1 MIPFVVK
8 FSIILLTRIF
18 YCCHCEAIKG
28 KKQKSFQLRERE
40 NDKNAASLQEIYGVD
55 GIRVA
60 R

>member
-18 YCCHCEAIKG
+18 FTAVIVEAIKG
-28 KKQKSFQLRERE
+28 KRKVISAPEKE
-40 NDKNAASLQEIYGVD
+40 NDKNAAQEIYGVD
-55 GIRVA
+55 GIGVA